1 MRNRGLLT
9 VVTLLA
15 LLVVVASGCAPGGA
29 PSEQVTEATQETEG
43 VQPGEPTQVEYA
55 EVEAAGVATEPASDQ
70 ASEAVEPTPR
80 VEHGP
85 SVPLDLVFVQHALCA
100 WDSFWCT
107 VEAGIQQAAGDM
119 DINATILGPD
129 VYDLEKVAQL
139 IDQAV
144 ATQPDGIAVTV
155 SDPDLMREPIQRALE
170 AGIPVIAYN
179 AGAGPEEDGIDY
191 LTFLGQ
197 DEYQGGYLGGLR
209 LADAGGANGVCINH
223 QVGHVGLD
231 KRCEGFLSAMTV
243 SGLDGEVVATS
254 NDPAESQTILD
265 DYYAAHPDTN
275 IFLTLG
281 PNGANPF
288 YAFMEAAG
296 LAPGDLYHGTFDL
309 SEEIN
314 ARIADGTTLF
324 GIDQQPFLQGYGAVS
339 TLVMLNRYGLV
350 PALPVTATGPGFV
363 DANLLGFEADPGR
376 DVHLQL
382 VQHARCDWDSY
393 WCVVENGIKQ
403 AAADMRVDAV
413 ITGPDSFDLEQ
424 VVPLIDQAA
433 AELPNGMAVTVSSAD
448 LFRDPIQR
456 AIDSG
461 IPVVAYDS
469 GAGPLTDRI
478 AYMTFIGPDEYPGG
492 YESGAR
498 LVAEGGSRAVCVNHQ
513 PGNAALD
520 SRCQGFLQALTE
532 QGIPAEVLE
541 VGGDAAEAQ
550 ALMNEYY
557 AGNPD
562 LDIVLT
568 LGPSGS
574 SPFYA
579 FIQDA
584 GLHAGAIKHGTFD
597 IDMAVIAR
605 IKDGTTLFTVDQ
617 QPFLQ
622 GYNAVQSLMLHT
634 RYGITP
640 ALPVTP
646 TGPGF
651 VDASNVGIAE
661 SLAGIYR

>member
-1 MRNRGLLT
+1 MRTRSTVLT
-9 VVTLLA
+9 MVTLLT
-15 LLVVVASGCAPGGA
+15 LLAVVASGCGSGGQLV
-29 PSEQVTEATQETEG
+29 EQAKEPTQAS
-43 VQPGEPTQVEYA
+43 EPTQVQFEA
-55 EVEAAGVATEPASDQ
+55 VEAAGQATEPPAG
-70 ASEAVEPTPR
+70 EAVEPTPR

-107 VEAGIQQAAGDM
+107 VEAGIQQAADDM
-119 DINATILGPD
+119 KVNAVILGPD
-129 VYDLEKVAQL
+129 EYDLEKVAQL

-155 SDPDLMREPIQRALE
+155 SDADLMREPIQRALE

-179 AGAGPEEDGIDY
+179 AGSGPEEDGIDY

-197 DEYQGGYLGGLR
+197 DEYQSGYLGGLR
-209 LADAGGANGVCINH
+209 LADAGGSKGVCINH

-231 KRCEGFLSAMTV
+231 KRCEGFLSAMNV
-243 SGLDGEVVATS
+243 SGLEGDVIAIS
-254 NDPAESQTILD
+254 DDPAESETILA
-265 DYYAAHPDTN
+265 DYYAAHSDTD

-288 YAFMEAAG
+288 YAFMDSAG
-296 LAPGDLYHGTFDL
+296 LAPSDLFHGTFDL
-309 SEEIN
+309 GEEIN
-314 ARIADGTTLF
+314 ARIKDGTTLF
-324 GIDQQPFLQGYGAVS
+324 GIDQQPFLQGYGSVS
-339 TLVMLNRYGLV
+339 TLVMLSRYGLV
-350 PALPVTATGPGFV
+350 PALQMTATGPGFV
-363 DANLLGFEADPGR
+363 DASLLDFEVDPER
-376 DVHLQL
+376 DVQLQF

-403 AAADMRVDAV
+403 AAADMGVEAV
-413 ITGPDSFDLEQ
+413 IRGPDSFDLEL

-433 AELPNGMAVTVSSAD
+433 AEQPDGMAVTVSNAD

-456 AIDSG
+456 AIDAG
-461 IPVVAYDS
+461 IAVVAYDS

-478 AYMTFIGPDEYPGG
+478 PYMTFIGPDEYLAG

-498 LVAEGGSRAVCVNHQ
+498 LGVNGGNRGICINHQ
-513 PGNAALD
+513 SGNAALD
-520 SRCQGFLQALTE
+520 SRCQGFLQAMSEL
-532 QGIPAEVLE
+532 GIPAEVLA
-541 VGGDAAEAQ
+541 VGSDAAESQ
-550 ALMNEYY
+550 ALISQYHE
-557 AGNPD
+557 GNPD

-568 LGPSGS
+568 LGPTGS
-574 SPFYA
+574 QPFYA
-579 FIQDA
+579 FLA
-584 GLHAGAIKHGTFD
+584 NANLTAGAIKHGAFD
-597 IDMAVIAR
+597 LDMAVVAR
-605 IKDGTTLFTVDQ
+605 IRDGTTLFAVDQ

-622 GYNAVQSLMLHT
+622 GYNAVQALMLNS

-640 ALPVTP
+640 ALPLTP

-651 VDASNVGIAE
+651 VDATNVGIAE